1 MTPYVFLAIFFGAT
15 GPVLGQGSL
24 FSKEQVEGMNLEKNT
39 ADLEEASIEDK
50 LLEAIGTIPTE
61 VPLGVLEGIND
72 AEGATSDD
80 SSDVQGLTSTPDY
93 SGVLVGILVVTA
105 LIFVVLA
112 AQLVLMGYM
121 LSRRWPEGKRA
132 DGLQEP
138 TEVADSV

>member
-24 FSKEQVEGMNLEKNT
+24 FSKEQVEAMNLEKST

-50 LLEAIGTIPTE
+50 
-61 VPLGVLEGIND
+61 
-72 AEGATSDD
+72 ATSDD